1 MSVTVHKRFLEIVRR
16 EMLRMA
22 AQPVYL
28 FSMIIAPIFCFVFFS
43 TLMDK
48 GLPTNLP
55 AGVVDFD
62 ERIEIRGTFPADHI
76 RPNQIRMFT
85 K

>member
-48 GLPTNLP
+48 GFLLHDADGFRFAAGYARWRGRRRPDHHFAPTDP
-55 AGVVDFD
+55 
-62 ERIEIRGTFPADHI
+62 
-76 RPNQIRMFT
+76 
-85 K
+85 